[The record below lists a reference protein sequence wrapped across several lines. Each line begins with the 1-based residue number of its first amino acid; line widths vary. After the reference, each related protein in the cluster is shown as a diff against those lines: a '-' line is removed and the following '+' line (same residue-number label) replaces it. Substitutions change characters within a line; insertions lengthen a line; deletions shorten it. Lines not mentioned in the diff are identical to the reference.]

1 MSNSTDLIIVGG
13 GLAGGI
19 TALVIKAMTPERK
32 VTLLEKNAIL
42 GGLRTWSFH
51 ESDISPEAYEIL
63 KPMLTKSWT
72 ETQVVFPRRE
82 RTMNGNYHVIRSEDF
97 HKYVSSV
104 LGTDLKLNTSVT
116 KLSDTG
122 VTLEKGKTLEAATIL
137 DARGFDDLPSSQ
149 TNGYQKYI
157 GFDFV
162 LDPSTP
168 HGLTTPVLMDATCP
182 QLDGFRFFRLLPISN
197 DRIFIAET
205 FYSDTS
211 DLNEERITKSIK
223 SYVER
228 RGWKAKKVDRMEKG
242 VMPMPLTSDAI
253 KTSVTGEAL
262 LIGVRGGYF
271 HSLSGETLPDAV
283 RFAEHL
289 AKIPDLTTTSARES
303 LMRFRRPWLSR
314 QRFYRLVNRLMFHAS
329 EPTLRYQVLQ
339 KFYELPD
346 DMISRF
352 NSGRSTWSDRFRIMT
367 GKSPMPLKRAFRHFS
382 ERSVHDRQF

>member
-1 MSNSTDLIIVGG
+1 V
-13 GLAGGI
+13 
-19 TALVIKAMTPERK
+19 
-32 VTLLEKNAIL
+32 
-42 GGLRTWSFH
+42 
-51 ESDISPEAYEIL
+51 
-63 KPMLTKSWT
+63 LT
-72 ETQVVFPRRE
+72 
-82 RTMNGNYHVIRSEDF
+82 
-97 HKYVSSV
+97 
-104 LGTDLKLNTSVT
+104 
-116 KLSDTG
+116 
-122 VTLEKGKTLEAATIL
+122 EKGKSFEAGCIL
-137 DARGFDDLPSSQ
+137 DARGFEDLPTAQ
-149 TNGYQKYI
+149 TNGYQKYL

-168 HGLTTPVLMDATCP
+168 HGLTSPVLIDASCP
-182 QLDGFRFFRLLPISN
+182 QLEGFRFFRLLPLSD
-197 DRIFIAET
+197 DRVFVAET
-205 FYSDTS
+205 FYSDS
-211 DLNEERITKSIK
+211 AELNEERTSKSIL

-228 RGWKAKKVDRMEKG
+228 RGWKIKKQERKEKG

-289 AKIPDLTTTSARES
+289 AKIPELTTSSARES

-352 NSGRSTWSDRFRIMT
+352 NGGRSTWADRVRILT
-367 GKSPMPLKRAFRHFS
+367 GKAPVPLKRAFRHFS